1 LNTNNLKKYAPQA
14 RRQFISAVL
23 KRINELG
30 VYSDTQIAES
40 TLNGD
45 IYSIEGRN
53 FDKLVKPQRERL
65 IAKVKN
71 EGFLHLVEQ
80 VASTWFNRFCA
91 IRFMEL
97 KEGYLEHGYRVLS
110 HPKNPQGYEILDHA
124 QDAAQDLGLNKE
136 GVIELKLAANKDE
149 ELFRKLLLAQCHQLH
164 IAMPF
169 LFEALDD
176 ETELLLPQSLMRT
189 DSILRGLVDDIP
201 ESDWLQVEVIGWL
214 YQFYISEKKD
224 QVMGNVVKSEDIP
237 AATQLFTPDWI
248 VQYLVQNSVARQWLE
263 VNPNSNL
270 IAKLKAFSKDKL
282 VARAVADKVDQEI
295 IDAIEGEEFYIE
307 PAVQIDE
314 VNAQLKARIPESI
327 DPESIKVIDPACG
340 SGHILIEAYNVLN
353 FIYQE
358 EGYVPRKIPQLIL
371 ENNLFGLDIDDR
383 AAQLTGFALMMMA
396 RKDDHRIFTRG
407 IRLNALAVK
416 ESTELNISELWK
428 NLDLDNKQSAGN
440 KTDLFTMTNETD
452 VIDVPEYKL
461 LKQCKTWFLQAD
473 TLGSLIDIPH
483 EHYSA
488 LNGLYNQLI
497 ELSESGNRVQIKA
510 AKSILPFVHQA
521 FILSQRYD
529 SLIANPPYMGSKGMN
544 SELKKFAKDHYPDS
558 KSDLF
563 AMFMEKAF
571 QLLKLKGF
579 NAQVNMQSWMFLSS
593 FKALRKSLLSSKS
606 IITMA
611 HLGSRAF
618 SQISGEVVQTTAW
631 IIQNNY
637 YPNIKPIFFNLTA
650 GSEEQKRLGL
660 ARKINRFDNTL
671 QKDFSIIPGSPI
683 AFKLSDLERNTFI
696 KYPLLETISLPKQ
709 GATTSDNNRFVR
721 LWFEINRAEMNISAS
736 SLVSASESGQ
746 KWFPYNKGGEY
757 RKWYGNAEYIVNYKN
772 DGEDIKAFHEIL
784 NKTSPG
790 GRLKN
795 QDYYFKP
802 QLSWSKIGGGLFSI
816 RYFPEGSI
824 FSDAGSAL
832 FPKSYKESCA
842 IAGFLNSSVADYLLR
857 AMSPTLN
864 FEAEHIKKLPVLL
877 DSDNNVDQLIKIS
890 KLDWDMYETSWD
902 FIKSPFLCSTYSSNL
917 LCEIFLS
924 IKNDWKKLIDKTASL
939 EKAIDDFVIHA
950 YGVSTETKR
959 DSTPFDN
966 LTLTINPSFRYGSGK
981 SEEDHNRRSQ
991 FDTLAELISY
1001 SVGCMM
1007 GRYSLNREGLVYAN
1021 SGNDGF
1027 KSLVTEGAY
1036 KSFIVD
1042 DDGIIPLTDEEWFDD
1057 DATIRFRDFVKTV
1070 WGDKQLQ
1077 ENLEFVAESLCLNAL
1092 KAKAGESPM
1101 ATIRRYFSAQF
1112 YKDHLKSYKNRPI
1125 YWLFSSGKEKAFEC
1139 AVYLHRY
1146 NEGTLSRIRTQ
1157 YVTPLL
1163 GKQDARVGQLEQKL
1177 ESASTSEATKL
1188 KRDII
1193 VIEKKQAELRI
1204 FDDKLKHYAD
1214 MRIPLNLD
1222 DGVKVNYGKF
1232 GDLLADVK
1240 KIHGKVVK

>member
-1 LNTNNLKKYAPQA
+1 MNTNNLKKYAPQA

-53 FDKLVKPQRERL
+53 FDKSVKPQRERL

-136 GVIELKLAANKDE
+136 GVIELKLAGNKDE

-176 ETELLLPQSLMRT
+176 ETELLLPQNLMRT

-201 ESDWLQVEVIGWL
+201 ESDLLQVEVIGWL

-224 QVMGNVVKSEDIP
+224 QVMGSVVKSEDIP

-270 IAKLKAFSKDKL
+270 IANLKEFSKDKL

-307 PAVQIDE
+307 PAAQTDE
-314 VNAQLKARIPESI
+314 VNAQLKAQTPESI

-340 SGHILIEAYNVLN
+340 SGHILIEAYNVLS

-358 EGYVPRKIPQLIL
+358 EGYVSRKIPQLIL

-416 ESTELNISELWK
+416 ESTQLNIRDLWID
-428 NLDLDNKQSAGN
+428 LDLDNKQSAGN
-440 KTDLFTMTNETD
+440 NADLFAMTNDTE
-452 VIDVPEYKL
+452 VIDAPDYKL

-473 TLGSLIDIPH
+473 TLGSLIDVSH

-488 LNGLYNQLI
+488 LNGLYNQLL
-497 ELSESGNRVQIKA
+497 ELSESGNRIQIKA

-521 FILSQRYD
+521 LILSQRYD
-529 SLIANPPYMGSKGMN
+529 SLIANSPYMGSNGMN
-544 SELKKFAKDHYPDS
+544 SELKKFAKDNFPNS
-558 KSDLF
+558 KFDLF
-563 AMFMEKAF
+563 AMFIERAF
-571 QLLKLKGF
+571 SLTKYKGIF
-579 NAQVNMQSWMFLSS
+579 SMITLQNWMFLSS
-593 FKALRKSLLSSKS
+593 FEPIRRNILDNGCINSLVQVGFNSFPSMNSK
-606 IITMA
+606 IA
-611 HLGSRAF
+611 VAAAF
-618 SQISGEVVQTTAW
+618 SIRNTNINDYKGTYVNLNNAPQSADKKVVFLDRNISTDYILANSELFKIPT
-631 IIQNNY
+631 
-637 YPNIKPIFFNLTA
+637 YPIAYWLNDSVRNSFSTN
-650 GSEEQKRLGL
+650 LGL
-660 ARKINRFDNTL
+660 EDYASAGKGIDTGDNDRFL
-671 QKDFSIIPGSPI
+671 
-683 AFKLSDLERNTFI
+683 R
-696 KYPLLETISLPKQ
+696 Y
-709 GATTSDNNRFVR
+709 
-721 LWFEINRAEMNISAS
+721 WFEVEPSEDW
-736 SLVSASESGQ
+736 VS
-746 KWFPYNKGGEY
+746 YLKGGGY
-757 RKWYGNAEYIVNYKN
+757 RKWFGNQEFVVNWKDSGKEIISFPKSNLRNSKN
-772 DGEDIKAFHEIL
+772 FFKSGINWTRIGIKPSF
-784 NKTSPG
+784 
-790 GRLKN
+790 RFF
-795 QDYYFKP
+795 D
-802 QLSWSKIGGGLFSI
+802 
-816 RYFPEGSI
+816 EGSI
-824 FSDAGSAL
+824 FDSTGPCIFTEKLDKHL
-832 FPKSYKESCA
+832 LLSY
-842 IAGFLNSSVADYLLR
+842 LNSKVVVEFLKVL
-857 AMSPTLN
+857 SPTLDFQSGHISRLPIFDTVEEESYLSTLGKECVDISKYDWDHFEISRDFLKSPLINDYKSIEKSYSFLAGKNLKLTEKLKLNEEAINDQFIRVFN
-864 FEAEHIKKLPVLL
+864 FEKHLSKNVK
-877 DSDNNVDQLIKIS
+877 SDDITIS
-890 KLDWDMYETSWD
+890 INPHYR
-902 FIKSPFLCSTYSSNL
+902 YSSNL
-917 LCEIFLS
+917 EA
-924 IKNDWKKLIDKTASL
+924 NEMD
-939 EKAIDDFVIHA
+939 VMQ
-950 YGVSTETKR
+950 
-959 DSTPFDN
+959 
-966 LTLTINPSFRYGSGK
+966 
-981 SEEDHNRRSQ
+981 RSDVFQ
-991 FDTLAELISY
+991 ELLSY
-1001 SVGCMM
+1001 SIGCMM
-1007 GRYSLNREGLVYAN
+1007 GRYSLDLEGLVYAN
-1021 SGNDGF
+1021 SANKGF
-1027 KSLVTEGAY
+1027 EVLVAEEAY
-1036 KSFIVD
+1036 QSYPAD

-1057 DATIRFRDFVKTV
+1057 DATIRFRDFVKKV
-1070 WGDKQLQ
+1070 WGDSNLT
-1077 ENLEFVAESLCLNAL
+1077 ENLEFVAESLCLHAL

-1112 YKDHLKSYKNRPI
+1112 YKDHLKTYKKRPI

-1139 AVYLHRY
+1139 VVYLHRY
-1146 NEGTLSRIRTQ
+1146 NEGTLARMRTQ

-1163 GKQDARVGQLEQKL
+1163 GKQDARIGQLEQKL
-1177 ESASTSEATKL
+1177 ELASTSEATKL
-1188 KRDII
+1188 KRAITS
-1193 VIEKKQAELRI
+1193 IEKKQAELRK

-1232 GDLLADVK
+1232 GDLLAEVK
-1240 KIHGKVVK
+1240 AIHGKIVK